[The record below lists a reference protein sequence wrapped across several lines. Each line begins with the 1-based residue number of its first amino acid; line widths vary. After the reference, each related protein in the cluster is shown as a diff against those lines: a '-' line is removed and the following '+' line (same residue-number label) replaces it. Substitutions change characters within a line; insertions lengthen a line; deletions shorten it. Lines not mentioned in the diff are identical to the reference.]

1 MSTPTAAGGAV
12 AAIRPRHVVP
22 VSLADL
28 ASVAHSAMPATPQ
41 VSVTGISLDSRS
53 VLPGDLYAALPGAV
67 THGAEYVARA
77 QQAGAVAVL
86 TDPAGADR
94 AAATGLPVL
103 VVDTPRSVLGAVASR
118 VYGEPTSELRLLGVT
133 GTNGKTTT
141 SFLLDSVLRELG
153 PTALIGTI
161 QTRIGDEVVKSVRTT
176 PEATDLQALFAVMR
190 EQSVAWCSMEVSSH
204 ALAMGRVDGARY
216 AVAGFLNLTQDH
228 LDFHKTFEDYF
239 QAKASLFTP
248 ERCDVAVVTIDDEY
262 GRRLAAQTVVPTVT
276 VSTKGEADWTVAA
289 LHRSE
294 HSTTVIDIQG
304 PGETLT
310 VEIALP
316 GDFNVANALLATAM
330 LRQVDVPAET
340 IAAGLRTASVP
351 GRMETFTRA
360 DGLAVIVD
368 YAHTPDAVAL
378 ALRAARGATKGR
390 LFAVVGCGGDRDP
403 GKRPAMGAEAAR
415 AAEVVIITDD
425 NPRSEDPAAI
435 RAAAL
440 AGARDAVPDVDLR
453 EIGDR
458 RQAIAS
464 AIELAGPGDT
474 VVVLGKGHET
484 GQDVGGVIHPFD
496 DRETVRELLEADR

>member
-1 MSTPTAAGGAV
+1 M
-12 AAIRPRHVVP
+12 P
-22 VSLADL
+22 VSLAD
-28 ASVAHSAMPATPQ
+28 VARIAGAAVPTGPAAD
-41 VSVTGISLDSRS
+41 VTGVTLDSRS

-67 THGAEYVARA
+67 THGAEFVAKA
-77 QQAGAVAVL
+77 QQSGAVAVL
-86 TDPAGADR
+86 TDPTGEER

-103 VVDTPRSVLGAVASR
+103 VIAKPRDVLGAVAAR
-118 VYGEPTSELRLLGVT
+118 IYGEPTSELRLLGVT

-141 SFLLDSVLRELG
+141 TFLLDAVLRELG
-153 PTALIGTI
+153 RTALIGTI

-190 EQSVAWCSMEVSSH
+190 EQAVAWCAMEVSSH
-204 ALAMGRVDGARY
+204 ALAMGRVDGARF
-216 AVAGFLNLTQDH
+216 AVAGFTNLTQDH
-228 LDFHKTFEDYF
+228 LDFHRTFEEYF
-239 QAKASLFTP
+239 AAKASLFTP

-262 GRRLAAQTVVPTVT
+262 GRRLAAQTVVPLVT
-276 VSTKGEADWTVAA
+276 ISTEGAADWMVANQ
-289 LHRSE
+289 HQSE
-294 HSTTVIDIQG
+294 HGTTVLDIQG
-304 PGETLT
+304 PNETLT

-316 GDFNVANALLATAM
+316 GDFNVANALLATVM
-330 LRQVDVPAET
+330 LRQLDVPAEA
-340 IAAGLRTASVP
+340 IAAGLRTATVP
-351 GRMETFTRA
+351 GRMEAFTRE

-368 YAHTPDAVAL
+368 YAHTPDAVEL
-378 ALRAARGATKGR
+378 ALQAARSATKGR
-390 LFAVVGCGGDRDP
+390 LFAIVGCGGDRDP
-403 GKRPAMGAEAAR
+403 GKRPAMGAAAAR
-415 AAEVVIITDD
+415 TADVVIVTDD

-440 AGARDAVPDVDLR
+440 AGARAAVPGVDLH

-464 AIELAGPGDT
+464 AIALAGPGDT

>member
-1 MSTPTAAGGAV
+1 V
-12 AAIRPRHVVP
+12 A
-22 VSLADL
+22 
-28 ASVAHSAMPATPQ
+28 
-41 VSVTGISLDSRS
+41 VTGVSLDSRS

-67 THGAEYVARA
+67 THGAEFVARA

-103 VVDTPRSVLGAVASR
+103 VVDKPRSVLGAVASR
-118 VYGEPTSELRLLGVT
+118 VYGEPTSALRLLGVT

-190 EQSVAWCSMEVSSH
+190 EQAVAWCSMEVSSH

-276 VSTKGEADWTVAA
+276 VSTKGDADWTVAG

-294 HSTTVIDIQG
+294 HGGTMIDVRG
-304 PGETLT
+304 PGEAFTI
-310 VEIALP
+310 EIALP

-330 LRQVDVPAET
+330 LRQVGVPVET

-360 DGLAVIVD
+360 DGPAVIVD

-378 ALRAARGATKGR
+378 ALRAARGATRGSGPRWAPRPPGR
-390 LFAVVGCGGDRDP
+390 R
-403 GKRPAMGAEAAR
+403 
-415 AAEVVIITDD
+415 TW
-425 NPRSEDPAAI
+425 
-435 RAAAL
+435 
-440 AGARDAVPDVDLR
+440 
-453 EIGDR
+453 
-458 RQAIAS
+458 
-464 AIELAGPGDT
+464 
-474 VVVLGKGHET
+474 
-484 GQDVGGVIHPFD
+484 
-496 DRETVRELLEADR
+496 